1 MYIGCG
7 INFSYQLESIHLGL
21 TSFCLWFLFST
32 LALKGQYNSNWA
44 ERDATPSLDAS
55 SNSDHKINSYEHLSA
70 YCSVMLKLVR
80 ADIYIC
86 FVGANLLEEMKTTS
100 AIE

>member
-1 MYIGCG
+1 MYVDCG

-21 TSFCLWFLFST
+21 NYFSVQFLFSAP
-32 LALKGQYNSNWA
+32 ALKGQYSSNRA

-55 SNSDHKINSYEHLSA
+55 SNSDHKINSYELLSA

-80 ADIYIC
+80 ADFYIC
-86 FVGANLLEEMKTTS
+86 FPGANLLEEMKTSS

>member
-1 MYIGCG
+1 MYIDCG

-44 ERDATPSLDAS
+44 ERDPSLDAS
-55 SNSDHKINSYEHLSA
+55 SNSDHKINSYELLSA

-86 FVGANLLEEMKTTS
+86 FAGANLLVEMKTTS